1 MAIRR
6 SRRQIEEENEKL
18 KNELATLRVMVRA
31 YMQSNHRLQ
40 DEVEALNASIDI
52 LVAEKERW
60 VQIAK
65 KADERRLE
73 YVRANSKCAD

>member
-40 DEVEALNASIDI
+40 DEVEALNASMNI
-52 LVAEKERW
+52 LVEEKERW
-60 VQIAK
+60 VQIAH

-73 YVRANSKCAD
+73 YVRANNKHPN

>member
-6 SRRQIEEENEKL
+6 SRRQIEEDNEKL

-40 DEVEALNASIDI
+40 DEVEALNASMNI
-52 LVAEKERW
+52 LVEEKERW
-60 VQIAK
+60 VQIAH

-73 YVRANSKCAD
+73 YVRANNKHPN